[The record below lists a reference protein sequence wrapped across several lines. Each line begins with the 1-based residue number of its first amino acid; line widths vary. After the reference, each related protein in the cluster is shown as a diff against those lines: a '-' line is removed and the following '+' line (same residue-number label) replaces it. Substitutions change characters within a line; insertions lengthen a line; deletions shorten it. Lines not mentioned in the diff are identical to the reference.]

1 MISRLK
7 AHFPVSY
14 LCKKFGISRS
24 SFYEWVSRDTTP
36 TETRR
41 DVLTAQVITAF
52 ARSRGAAG
60 YRKVTAALAREGF
73 QADRKTVAGIMNS
86 LGLISPAA
94 ERAFKVAN
102 RRSKR
107 VLDPVD
113 LLLRDFSSLTPGTI
127 MVGDITYVRT
137 HEGWL
142 YVATVIDLASRSV
155 LGHASGATMTHR
167 LITRA
172 MQKAIDTGH
181 VKPGAIFHS
190 DHGSQYR
197 SKKFRRFCGKNGITQ
212 SMGAK
217 MECWD
222 NAAAETFFSKLKTER
237 LNWLTFTTRKAAATE
252 VDSYITHFNTARLHQ
267 TLGYA
272 TPAEKLEE
280 LTLAA
285 A

>member
-14 LCKKFGISRS
+14 LCKKFGVSRS
-24 SFYEWVSRDTTP
+24 SFYEWVNRETTP
-36 TETRR
+36 TESRR
-41 DVLTAQVITAF
+41 DALTGQVITAF
-52 ARSRGAAG
+52 AQSNGVAG
-60 YRKVTAALAREGF
+60 YRKVTAALSREGF
-73 QADRKTVAGIMNS
+73 QADRKTVAGIMNA

-94 ERAFKVAN
+94 HRAFRVAN

-107 VLDPVD
+107 TLDPVD
-113 LLLRDFSSLTPGTI
+113 LLLRDFSSLTPGAI

-142 YVATVIDLASRSV
+142 YVATVIDLASRAV
-155 LGHASGATMTHR
+155 LGHAAGATMTTR
-167 LITRA
+167 LIVRA
-172 MQKAIDTGH
+172 MQMALETGH

-190 DHGSQYR
+190 DHGTQYR
-197 SKKFRRFCGKNGITQ
+197 SKQFGRYCGKNGIRQ

-222 NAAAETFFSKLKTER
+222 NAAAETFFSKLKGER
-237 LNWLTFTTRKAAATE
+237 LNWLTFTTRKAAAAE
-252 VDSYITHFNTARLHQ
+252 VTSYITHFNTARLHQ
-267 TLGYA
+267 TLDYA
-272 TPAEKLEE
+272 TPAEKLAE